1 MEAGTAMRRRGTLLG
16 VLALGCAVLL
26 GFVAASAQPATAEVR
41 LPLTNSFPVG
51 FVTGFLLG
59 TQPPAGANDWSC
71 KPTARHPRPVVL
83 VHGTF
88 ENMNDNWGAAAPL
101 LVDNG
106 YCVFALN
113 YGGSSPYAPGQA
125 TGPIADSAAQ
135 LATFIDRV
143 LAATGASTVDIVG
156 HSQGGMM
163 PRYYIK
169 HLGGARKISKLV
181 ALNPSNH
188 GTTIAGI
195 TELGRRIGTL
205 DPTNSLLGIPCR
217 SCVEQ
222 EVGSPFITAL
232 NSGGETVPG
241 ISYTVITTKADEVVT
256 PYTSAFLAPA
266 ANVTNL
272 TVQDQCGL
280 SNPDHLGTPYDP
292 VALTDVLNALD
303 PARPRPVPCRLSI
316 LPIAGLL

>member
-1 MEAGTAMRRRGTLLG
+1 MKGRRALRG
-16 VLALGCAVLL
+16 VLTLSCAVLL
-26 GFVAASAQPATAEVR
+26 GFVATGARPATADVR

-83 VHGTF
+83 AHGTF

-101 LVDNG
+101 LADNG
-106 YCVFALN
+106 YCVFAFN
-113 YGGSSPYAPGQA
+113 YGGSSPSAPAQG
-125 TGPIADSAAQ
+125 TGPIVDGVAR

-143 LAATGASTVDIVG
+143 LAATGASRVDIVG
-156 HSQGGMM
+156 HSQGAMM

-169 HLGGARKISKLV
+169 NLGGARKIGKLV
-181 ALNPSNH
+181 GLVPSNH
-188 GTTIAGI
+188 GTTIDGI

-205 DPTNSLLGIPCR
+205 DPTNSVLGIPCQA
-217 SCVEQ
+217 CVEQ
-222 EVGSPFITAL
+222 EVGSAFMTEL
-232 NSGGETVPG
+232 NAGGETVPG
-241 ISYTVITTKADEVVT
+241 ITYTVITTKADEVVT

-266 ANVTNL
+266 PNVTNI

-280 SNPDHLGTPYDP
+280 DNTDHLGIAYDP

-303 PARPRPVPCRLSI
+303 PAHPRPIPCRLAI
-316 LPIAGLL
+316 LPITGLL